1 MHLVLMLR
9 NRQISKLKN
18 QGFTLIELLIV
29 VSILGIVVITMAV
42 NSRNAP
48 FQDWNARQRL
58 RSAAEQFMANCQQA
72 KIAAIRDNSTV
83 TITQVP
89 ADAACPGGS
98 YLIASPVTV
107 VANVCVS
114 ANGNDN
120 VSIASWG
127 LPAAAGFTS
136 RALVTNG
143 ALAGLPED
151 VVFINAD
158 LTAGTDPIFVVNM
171 TVSGNLTMTEDTYDQ
186 KDTY

>member
-29 VSILGIVVITMAV
+29 VSILGIVAV
-42 NSRNAP
+42 VTIVN
-48 FQDWNARQRL
+48 FQGWNPRQRL

-89 ADAACPGGS
+89 ANAACPGGS